1 MCICLYLCL
10 KREFVLLMKENKG
23 KLFDIFWSTYVMC
36 PKTSLKL
43 SIKAHF
49 SQVLYCTPTSKK
61 LFERKKT
68 WIGFEKKNTSKLK
81 SNLTFAFIYLN
92 QL

>member
-36 PKTSLKL
+36 PKTPLKL
-43 SIKAHF
+43 SIKVHF
-49 SQVLYCTPTSKK
+49 SQVFTAHPHQKKNFLKEKK
-61 LFERKKT
+61 LGLDLKRKT
-68 WIGFEKKNTSKLK
+68 QAN
-81 SNLTFAFIYLN
+81 
-92 QL
+92 